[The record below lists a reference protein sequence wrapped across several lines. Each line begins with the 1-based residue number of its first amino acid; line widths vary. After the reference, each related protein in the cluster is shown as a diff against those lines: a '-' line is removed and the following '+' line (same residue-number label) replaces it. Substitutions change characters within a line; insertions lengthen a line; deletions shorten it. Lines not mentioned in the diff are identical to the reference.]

1 MCERS
6 VVVGEPPLVAGL
18 GGKNHLY
25 LDKVLWLDAHVL
37 ATLSFSQIYRV
48 EKTKAMFNAY
58 KYFENQA
65 IKNQFVK
72 QKNFV

>member
-6 VVVGEPPLVAGL
+6 VVVGESPLIAGL

-37 ATLSFSQIYRV
+37 ATLSFSLIYRV

-58 KYFENQA
+58 KYYENQTTKKK
-65 IKNQFVK
+65 I
-72 QKNFV
+72 